1 VGRLKNRKGQMM
13 VITAV
18 IVSVMMVSVSA
29 SVTQLGQKDYEIRD
43 EAYLANMLEK
53 EASEVDTRYTK
64 ERENFEK
71 MVNSISS
78 YRTSVN
84 YWYRNECFN
93 VTLTNRDSRINLNCI

>member
-1 VGRLKNRKGQMM
+1 MM

-18 IVSVMMVSVSA
+18 IVSVMMISVSA
-29 SVTQLGQKDYEIRD
+29 SVTQLGQENYNLRD

-64 ERENFEK
+64 ERQNFEK
-71 MVNSISS
+71 MVNSIDS

-84 YWYRNECFN
+84 YWYQKECFN